1 MSQKKCIL
9 RKIHFFTYYVM
20 YFASYYIFYYVNI
33 FSFFHKIC
41 PTKIGTVFASYF
53 LEKFNFFESLSDM
66 YKTTLFKTAIFSCFL
81 WLSCFSQE
89 AFASSRIKDIAD
101 FEGVRDNQL
110 VGYGLVVGLNGTGD
124 NIRSIDFAKE
134 SIISLLDQIGINARD
149 GQLKSKNIAAV
160 MVTANLPAFARQGS
174 RIDVFVSAMGDAK
187 SLQGGTLIATTLAG
201 ADGEVYA
208 VAQGPIAINGISAQ
222 GNNQSVNRGVPTS
235 GKIANGAIVENEI
248 PFVFDDMQNIRIAL
262 RNPDFTTSRRI
273 SDAINANLGITT
285 AKAIDAGTVSVEI
298 PKEYEGNLVPL
309 MTRIEQLQVQPDQL
323 AKVVVDQSSGIV
335 VIGKDVKINKLAIAQ
350 GNLTIK
356 ISEIPFVSQPLPF
369 SDGETVM
376 ATDTL
381 IDIDEDK
388 ESKLTILNTGVNLQE
403 LVDGL
408 NALGV
413 SPRDLISI
421 LQAIKASGALQADI
435 EVI

>member
-1 MSQKKCIL
+1 MNSIKYL
-9 RKIHFFTYYVM
+9 
-20 YFASYYIFYYVNI
+20 
-33 FSFFHKIC
+33 KIC
-41 PTKIGTVFASYF
+41 TF
-53 LEKFNFFESLSDM
+53 LIVSTMMSW
-66 YKTTLFKTAIFSCFL
+66 SVP
-81 WLSCFSQE
+81 E

-124 NIRSIDFAKE
+124 NIKSIDFAKE

-149 GQLKSKNIAAV
+149 GQLKSKNIASV

-174 RIDVFVSAMGDAK
+174 RIDVIVSAMGDAK
-187 SLQGGTLIATTLAG
+187 NLQGGTLIATPLSG
-201 ADGEVYA
+201 ADGQVYA
-208 VAQGPIAINGISAQ
+208 VAQGQIAVNAISAQ
-222 GNNQSVNRGVPTS
+222 GANQSISKGVPTS

-248 PFVFDDMQNIRIAL
+248 PFVLDDMTNIRIAL

-273 SDAINANLGITT
+273 SDAINANLGTNV
-285 AKAIDAGTVSVEI
+285 AKALDPGTVSVEI
-298 PKEYEGNLVPL
+298 PEEYQGRLVDL
-309 MTRIEQLQVQPDQL
+309 MTRIEQLQVQPDQM
-323 AKVVVDQSSGIV
+323 AKVVIDESSGIV
-335 VIGKDVKINKLAIAQ
+335 VIGKDVKINRLAIAQ

-356 ISEIPFVSQPLPF
+356 ITEAPFVSQPLPF
-369 SDGETVM
+369 SDGETIVESDTFIDVQED
-376 ATDTL
+376 TD
-381 IDIDEDK
+381 
-388 ESKLTILNTGVNLQE
+388 SKLTVLNTGVSLQE